1 MRVRNEVMIMSKIF
15 MYEHEYFYEYG
26 HAYEHGFKHG
36 CNHEHAYSCLNNFI
50 IAANAGTDDKAFNY
64 AA

>member
-1 MRVRNEVMIMSKIF
+1 MSKIF

-36 CNHEHAYSCLNNFI
+36 CNHEHAYACLNNFI